1 MFECSA
7 LKGPTSFLR
16 PTCLFTEYKS
26 RGSQPWDVFFLRNLV
41 GESCFLTFS
50 SQEEEENENGK
61 ETILERADFT
71 LQLLM
76 FVTAEKKRELFIFF
90 FLSSFC
96 QLLSP

>member
-1 MFECSA
+1 MAGTVPSICFGLTLLE
-7 LKGPTSFLR
+7 
-16 PTCLFTEYKS
+16 
-26 RGSQPWDVFFLRNLV
+26 VFFLLFTNMTMPVRSAPRTGVVNRLLV
-41 GESCFLTFS
+41 GP
-50 SQEEEENENGK
+50 K

-76 FVTAEKKRELFIFF
+76 FVTAEKEREMFTIF